1 MGVTVLVQ
9 LEFNEFRSDLQLIKA
24 CETGL
29 NWADIET
36 DFWEIKQSGGN
47 LYKCLLPLQALV
59 PRKDRWRVENVTE
72 KGDGTCEVPMNLRFV
87 PVNKHSVAAN
97 KQKDD

>member
-1 MGVTVLVQ
+1 M
-9 LEFNEFRSDLQLIKA
+9 
-24 CETGL
+24 
-29 NWADIET
+29 
-36 DFWEIKQSGGN
+36 
-47 LYKCLLPLQALV
+47 